1 MNDTPSLPETASEL
15 RDLILSRYDGF
26 SKRLQQVA
34 RYVLDHPDDMALE
47 TLTVIAERSGSQPS
61 AIVRFAKALG
71 FTGANPVQ
79 RLLRDNLL
87 ASHTT
92 LGYGERVRKFGAGL
106 DGKVAAHGLGALLD
120 EFAVGDTLSL
130 QNLRETVSPDD
141 LASAI
146 ELLRNADTVYIVGM
160 RRSFPI
166 AAYLAYS
173 LPNVGKRAVFV
184 DGVGGLGLHQLK
196 SISPRDVMIA
206 ISYHAHAE
214 ETVAAF
220 NTAVE
225 AGAKVLSITDS
236 LISPIAK
243 GSAQT
248 LLVRESEV
256 RAFRSMSA
264 SICLAQTLV
273 IGLAYEEEWV
283 GLSKRSRRRKA
294 STNGQSAS

>member
-1 MNDTPSLPETASEL
+1 MNDTAPLPQTAAEL
-15 RDLILSRYDGF
+15 RDLILARYEGF

-34 RYVLDHPDDMALE
+34 RYVLDHPDDVALE

-71 FTGANPVQ
+71 FTGAGPIQ
-79 RLLRDNLL
+79 RLLRDSLL

-106 DGKVAAHGLGALLD
+106 DGKVAAHGIGLLLE
-120 EFAVGDTLSL
+120 EFADGDILSL
-130 QNLRETVSPDD
+130 QNLRDTIGPDD
-141 LASAI
+141 LAQAVG
-146 ELLRNADTVYIVGM
+146 LLRKAQTVYIVGM

-173 LPNVGKRAVFV
+173 LPQVGKAAVFV
-184 DGVGGLGLHQLK
+184 DGVGGLGSQQLRA
-196 SISPRDVMIA
+196 ISSKDLLIA

-214 ETVAAF
+214 ETVAAHD
-220 NTAVE
+220 AAIK
-225 AGAKVLSITDS
+225 AGAMVLSITDS

-243 GSAQT
+243 GAAQT

-256 RAFRSMSA
+256 RAFRSLSA

-273 IGLAYEEEWV
+273 IGLAYEEERA
-283 GLSKRSRRRKA
+283 GAPKRGKR
-294 STNGQSAS
+294 